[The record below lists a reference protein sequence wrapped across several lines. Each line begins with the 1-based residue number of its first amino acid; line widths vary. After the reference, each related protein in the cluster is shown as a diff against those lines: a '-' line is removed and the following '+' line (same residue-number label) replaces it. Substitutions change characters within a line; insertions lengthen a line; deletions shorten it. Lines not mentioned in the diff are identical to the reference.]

1 MQRKHRQF
9 RPVNMLFDPF
19 TPNSGPTT
27 TFTKKFKFLFVKFHA
42 QKLREKGFVQM
53 VLIIPKFFFRPFEPQ
68 FDLKRSGGSPRAPP
82 MDPSLNGTYW
92 VVREAK

>member
-19 TPNSGPTT
+19 TPYSGPTT
-27 TFTKKFKFLFVKFHA
+27 TFTKKFKFPFVKFYA

-53 VLIIPKFFFRPFEPQ
+53 VLIIPKNFFRPFEPQ
-68 FDLKRSGGSPRAPP
+68 FDLKRSGGPP
-82 MDPSLNGTYW
+82 GPLPW
-92 VVREAK
+92 IRH